1 MVTTRARSAREV
13 ALRGWK
19 GKQEN
24 KRIHIATKQESIYQ
38 SLAIVTLQPHI
49 GAGGLS
55 VTTMNE
61 DVLANC
67 LRGHQKDERV
77 YNNIVRVGRVP
88 MINLFKSTMRKGIG
102 RLMMVGKR
110 ADQETRGVVHKYRY
124 LLAGIVPSTSAIGYQ
139 DAELEEG

>member
-24 KRIHIATKQESIYQ
+24 KRIHIATKQEIIYQ
-38 SLAIVTLQPHI
+38 SLAIATLQPHI

-61 DVLANC
+61 DVLASC
-67 LRGHQKDERV
+67 LRGHQKDE
-77 YNNIVRVGRVP
+77 
-88 MINLFKSTMRKGIG
+88 
-102 RLMMVGKR
+102 
-110 ADQETRGVVHKYRY
+110 
-124 LLAGIVPSTSAIGYQ
+124 
-139 DAELEEG
+139 